1 MKAAVFHAAHRPLT
15 IEDVEIDQ
23 AQAPRGAAAHRLRR
37 PLPLR
42 PALHGRPLP
51 LPTPAVLGHEGA
63 AVVEAVGEDVTYVK
77 PGDHVITCLSV
88 FCGECEQC
96 TTGHTAA
103 VRQPRGQTAPRR
115 CTPPEMERRS
125 PSPAFNLSCFAEQ
138 MLVHEHAIVKINSEI
153 PLDRAALVG
162 CGVMTGVGAVF
173 NTAKVEAGATVAV
186 LGCGGIGL
194 SAINGAA
201 IAGAERIIAID
212 TNSSKLDIAKQMG
225 ATHTINA
232 SNIDPVAAVKDLTEG
247 KGVPY
252 SFEAIGLKA
261 TAEQSFQMLR
271 PGGVATIIGMI
282 PFGTRSNCTAPTSCA
297 SADPGQQHGQQ
308 PLPRR
313 HAPPARTLAPGPLK
327 LDHLISGQIK
337 LAEINEGFAKLKSG
351 PRAKPDKL
359 RRRLNRPRARSRK
372 KLEHFHAWK
381 CSSRAHSPKG
391 HPDVKP
397 SRKIL
402 PRRRPAHH
410 PHRRRRRQTR
420 KLRGRSQR
428 RLGLRRLVRRLH
440 GAAVH
445 VSHAKQI
452 VGVGVI
458 AGGPC
463 GTAPTPTLPCCRP
476 LPPPRFAPTPPATA
490 CRSSARPISP
500 PASPPHVT
508 PPKPTRS
515 IR

>member
-1 MKAAVFHAAHRPLT
+1 MKAAVFHAAHQPLT
-15 IEDVEIDQ
+15 IEDVEITK
-23 AQAPRGAAAHRLRR
+23 PKRREVLLRTAYAG
-37 PLPLR
+37 LCHSD
-42 PALHGRPLP
+42 LHFMEGLYPY
-51 LPTPAVLGHEGA
+51 PTPAVLGHEGA

-96 TTGHTAA
+96 TTGHTVLCDNPEVKLLPGAA
-103 VRQPRGQTAPRR
+103 RR
-115 CTPPEMERRS
+115 LKWKGEVLNQ
-125 PSPAFNLSCFAEQ
+125 AFNLSCFAEQ

-232 SNIDPVAAVKDLTEG
+232 SNVDPVAAVKDLTEG

-282 PFGTRSNCTAPTSCA
+282 PFGTKIELHGADFLRERKIQGSSMGSNHFRV
-297 SADPGQQHGQQ
+297 DM
-308 PLPRR
+308 PRLLELWR
-313 HAPPARTLAPGPLK
+313 QGRLK

-351 PRAKPDKL
+351 AP
-359 RRRLNRPRARSRK
+359 
-372 KLEHFHAWK
+372 
-381 CSSRAHSPKG
+381 
-391 HPDVKP
+391 
-397 SRKIL
+397 
-402 PRRRPAHH
+402 
-410 PHRRRRRQTR
+410 
-420 KLRGRSQR
+420 
-428 RLGLRRLVRRLH
+428 VRNLINF
-440 GAAVH
+440 GAA
-445 VSHAKQI
+445 
-452 VGVGVI
+452 
-458 AGGPC
+458 
-463 GTAPTPTLPCCRP
+463 
-476 LPPPRFAPTPPATA
+476 
-490 CRSSARPISP
+490 
-500 PASPPHVT
+500 
-508 PPKPTRS
+508 
-515 IR
+515 